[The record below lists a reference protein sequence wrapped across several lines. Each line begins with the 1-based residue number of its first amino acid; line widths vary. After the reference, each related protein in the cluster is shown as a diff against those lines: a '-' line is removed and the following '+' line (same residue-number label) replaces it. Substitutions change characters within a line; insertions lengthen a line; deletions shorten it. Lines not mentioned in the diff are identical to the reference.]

1 MFIARCSVCHG
12 YDGSAQTQVGRALYP
27 KPPDLRQPPTQEL
40 TDGEIHYIIQNGV
53 RLTGMP
59 AWSTKHAQPEEDS
72 WKLVLFIRQLR
83 EPSTKELQAQTQGA
97 ASAHFVGSHACA
109 K

>member
-1 MFIARCSVCHG
+1 MCHG

-27 KPPDLRQPPTQEL
+27 KPPDLRQPPTQQL